1 MADCFLNMSEEQN
14 HPAGWQPLLPQLP
27 SVGILAGLSE
37 KSLENLAAYGTYQ
50 NAVADEEI
58 ITEGQL
64 QDKLY
69 VVVQGRLRISAKV
82 SSTEITLSEVE
93 AGECIGEVSLLEP
106 GPASATVR
114 VVDASVL
121 WHLQGSS
128 LQQYLQKHA
137 GGGGALM
144 MGIAAC
150 LSQRL
155 RAANQAIGQ
164 HHLTPT
170 FVIPPQHRQEPIRTD
185 ASETK
190 GLFGLFKKKP
200 QEEKKVKIST
210 EIKI

>member
-1 MADCFLNMSEEQN
+1 MSDEQQSV
-14 HPAGWQPLLPQLP
+14 PEWQPLLPHLP
-27 SVGILAGLSE
+27 AVGILAGLSE

-50 NAVADEEI
+50 NAVAEEEI

-82 SSTEITLSEVE
+82 SSNEITLSEVD
-93 AGECIGEVSLLEP
+93 AGECFGEVSLLEP

-114 VVDASVL
+114 VVEAAVL
-121 WHLQGSS
+121 WHLEGSS

-144 MGIAAC
+144 MGIATC

-155 RAANQAIGQ
+155 RAANQAIAQ

-170 FVIPPQHRQEPIRTD
+170 FVVPPQHRQEPIRTEG